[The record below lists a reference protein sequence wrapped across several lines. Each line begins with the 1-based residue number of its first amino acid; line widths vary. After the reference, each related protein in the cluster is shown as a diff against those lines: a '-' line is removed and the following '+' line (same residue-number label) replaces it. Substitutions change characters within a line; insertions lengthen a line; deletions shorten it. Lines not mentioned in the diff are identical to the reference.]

1 MKIDFLK
8 KIFGK
13 KAKRESLSE
22 EEKWKRKFLRK
33 RERKKKMK
41 EMRERERKYFNL
53 LSPTFLFPSF
63 SSNVSKA

>member
-33 RERKKKMK
+33 REKEKNEVNERKRKKV
-41 EMRERERKYFNL
+41 L
-53 LSPTFLFPSF
+53 
-63 SSNVSKA
+63 